1 MKLLGYTEVEAI
13 PNSSVSESTRSKGI
27 SESPMSQDRLSQ
39 CGACRYEACV
49 GRQCKHSTE
58 EANSEGMNAYHG
70 KENSSETC
78 SDSGECVCG
87 HCTCKKRDNTD
98 EIYFTRC
105 WVCNNLNSDNPMASF
120 VEATCV
126 CSDWTCECY
135 SNYTSVCVTVLCT
148 LLHAQLCM
156 GRSAMAGHL
165 CYVCPQDSRADL

>member
-13 PNSSVSESTRSKGI
+13 PNSSVSESTGSKGF
-27 SESPMSQDRLSQ
+27 SESPRSQDVNRLSE
-39 CGACRYEACV
+39 CGACRHEACV

-87 HCTCKKRDNTD
+87 HCTCRKRDNTD

-105 WVCNNLNSDNPMASF
+105 
-120 VEATCV
+120 
-126 CSDWTCECY
+126 
-135 SNYTSVCVTVLCT
+135 
-148 LLHAQLCM
+148 
-156 GRSAMAGHL
+156 
-165 CYVCPQDSRADL
+165 